1 MVCEKGPWGGAG
13 SGEGGKRRP
22 KSARNQDVL
31 VPLCMAL

>member
-1 MVCEKGPWGGAG
+1 MKRDPGEGAG